1 MTRAVHWVAALAG
14 SGVIAVIVLA
24 LARRGWLSMRY
35 TVGWLVVAICVF
47 VAGVG
52 AGLASPLADALDT
65 EPVYVI
71 IAGGILALLLI
82 LLQLSV
88 SASGLIESVRVLAEK
103 VALLEE
109 RLGRPREP
117 SDGRPPFAA
126 GDDE

>member
-1 MTRAVHWVAALAG
+1 MSRAVHYIVALAG
-14 SGVIAVIVLA
+14 SGLFVVIVLA

-109 RLGRPREP
+109 QLRRLQHERSEGPASPSADRE
-117 SDGRPPFAA
+117 
-126 GDDE
+126 

>member
-1 MTRAVHWVAALAG
+1 MSRVVHYLAALAG
-14 SGVIAVIVLA
+14 SGLFVVIVLA

-109 RLGRPREP
+109 QLRRLQHER
-117 SDGRPPFAA
+117 SDGPASPSTDR
-126 GDDE
+126 E